1 MHHMCNTANKNL
13 SQQVLHTGPG
23 TPITVKCKLELT
35 GTNHLTFYDAAGP
48 LSQYFYSQ
56 HTGFMTSTLQKLLA
70 AGLLHCND
78 ELEFSFKGHKFT
90 AKLVKGGFLSHC
102 TWNNTPVLE
111 DKVAF
116 TTLTDWCDTCI
127 QELVDE
133 YVTRFSSWKRVRH
146 TPTGVPLAQIR
157 NKLSAQPS
165 SKTPCRCTQLAREV
179 IELQMQLKEANRL
192 LAGKRKAPE
201 KMSDD
206 NPFRLKF

>member
-1 MHHMCNTANKNL
+1 
-13 SQQVLHTGPG
+13 
-23 TPITVKCKLELT
+23 
-35 GTNHLTFYDAAGP
+35 
-48 LSQYFYSQ
+48 
-56 HTGFMTSTLQKLLA
+56 MTSTLQKLLG

-78 ELEFSFKGHKFT
+78 QLEFHFKGHKFT
-90 AKLVKGGFLSHC
+90 AKIVRGGFLSHC
-102 TWNNTPVLE
+102 TWNSNPVLE

-157 NKLSAQPS
+157 SKLNSAPPLTTS
-165 SKTPCRCTQLAREV
+165 CRCEQLSREV
-179 IELQMQLKEANRL
+179 LELQMQLKETKRL

-201 KMSDD
+201 KPLDD
-206 NPFRLKF
+206 NPFRLRF